1 MIPAYIEHGVQV
13 PERPEIAMFKRV
25 SVCFIFEYTINYGS
39 LLIFCKKNIPLFNLM
54 SVCDIVIDRKLFW
67 RFRSFE

>member
-1 MIPAYIEHGVQV
+1 MIPAYSEHGVQV
-13 PERPEIAMFKRV
+13 PGRLGVAVIERV

-39 LLIFCKKNIPLFNLM
+39 LLIFCKKNIPLFYVM
-54 SVCDIVIDRKLFW
+54 SVCNIVIDWKLFR